1 MNEISK
7 LRLKQAHENLKLF
20 SDLDIRAA
28 AVTGSVAKGYADDN
42 SDIDTIIMLNNNLT
56 QKDFDKIISDA
67 KASGGDF
74 YHGSREEGFAVYFY
88 IDGVRCDFGF
98 GHYSETET
106 LINEMLTKPEV
117 DLTKHLMISGLID
130 GYILKGQSWL
140 EPLIKK
146 AETEYPK
153 ELQVLLVNYFKKF
166 HPEWAVEKMTIDRG
180 DILYYYES
188 IVEMTGNIIGILCGL
203 NKYYHPGKLKGV
215 EHTLQKMNI
224 KPRDFINRYNFV
236 LSAEKNA
243 ALKEMFSLVRET
255 FDLIDKHLPEV
266 STQRSRDILE
276 MVLRKR

>member
-7 LRLKQAHENLKLF
+7 LRFKQAQDNLELF
-20 SDLDIRAA
+20 SKLDIRAA

-42 SDIDTIIMLNNNLT
+42 SDIDTIVMLNNPMT
-56 QKDFDKIISDA
+56 KSEFDKIVNDA

-74 YHGSREEGFAVYFY
+74 YHGSPEEGFAVYYY

-106 LINEMLTKPEV
+106 LINEMIEKPEV

-130 GYILKGQSWL
+130 GYILKDSDWL
-140 EPLIKK
+140 AALLKK
-146 AETEYPK
+146 AEENYPK
-153 ELQVLLVNYFKKF
+153 ELQVMMVEHFKKF
-166 HPEWAVEKMTIDRG
+166 HPEWAIEKMTIGRG

-188 IVEMTGNIIGILCGL
+188 IIEMTGNIIGILCGL

-215 EHTLQKMNI
+215 EHTVEKMKI
-224 KPRDFINRYNFV
+224 KPRDFINRYKFV
-236 LSAEKNA
+236 LSAEKSE

-255 FDLIDKHLPEV
+255 FDLIDKNLPEV
-266 STQRSRDILE
+266 STARSRNILE
-276 MVLRKR
+276 MILRK